1 MDSISAIVKLV
12 ASVVILAAAL
22 IRILPKAQDSDN
34 TLRPRC
40 PRVVH
45 VLEPFKKTA

>member
-40 PRVVH
+40 PRVH